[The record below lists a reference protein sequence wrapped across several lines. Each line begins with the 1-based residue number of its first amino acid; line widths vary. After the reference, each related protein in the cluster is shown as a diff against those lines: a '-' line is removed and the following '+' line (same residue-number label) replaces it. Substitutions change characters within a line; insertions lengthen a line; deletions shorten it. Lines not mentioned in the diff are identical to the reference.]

1 MKGKKEKRKVGKR
14 MGKLR
19 KRTIKKKKNKN
30 KTTIKNVLISDVH
43 YAKVYGFFFC
53 SILN

>member
-19 KRTIKKKKNKN
+19 KRTIKKKTRTKQQ
-30 KTTIKNVLISDVH
+30 
-43 YAKVYGFFFC
+43 
-53 SILN
+53 